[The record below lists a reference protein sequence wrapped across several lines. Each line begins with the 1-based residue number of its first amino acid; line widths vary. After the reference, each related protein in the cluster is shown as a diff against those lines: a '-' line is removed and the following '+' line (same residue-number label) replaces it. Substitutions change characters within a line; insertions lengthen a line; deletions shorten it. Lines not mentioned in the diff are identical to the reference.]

1 MSNIAFEARSVSK
14 FFPGV
19 KALQNVSMQMREG
32 SIHALLGENG
42 AGKSTLIK
50 LVTGVYRPDEGQ
62 LFAGAEPVN
71 FTRPHDAIAAG
82 VGVVHQ
88 ERNLIPRFSV
98 AENMALSQL
107 ANHPITPIDYT
118 DLNEQAKPWL
128 DMLGLDIDPAT
139 RVSRL
144 SVAQMQMVE
153 IAKAL
158 SQQTRVL
165 LLDEPTASLTPM
177 ESKALFD
184 VLHRLRDDGVS
195 MLFVSHKLEEVKEIC
210 DTVSVLRD
218 GVNAGENIA
227 MENLE
232 RQDLIR
238 LMIGRD
244 ETTAKARH
252 SRGGGRAVAL
262 ELKNVSTAQGH
273 KGINLDVK
281 RCEIVGLYG
290 LVGAGRTELAKAIM
304 GAATITDGEVL
315 RDGHTVKIANPTDAL
330 HRHKIGYVSE
340 NRKDEGLI
348 LEHSVLENAGITI
361 WRKSANRLGWLTR
374 AGVQKRTVP
383 FLDKLA
389 VKTPSLNQEVGNLS
403 GGNQQKI
410 AMAKWLAAGV
420 EVLIVDEPTVG
431 IDVNSKAY
439 LHELLHELA
448 NDGTAVLL
456 ITSDLPEMISLA
468 DRILVM
474 DEFVIKGEVKNT
486 GDYKAISQ
494 SVMEHIHHSEDELR
508 RAKSAI
514 SG

>member
-62 LFAGAEPVN
+62 LFAGSEPVN

-107 ANHPITPIDYT
+107 ADRLITPIDYA
-118 DLNEQAKPWL
+118 DLNAQARPWL
-128 DMLGLDIDPAT
+128 DMLGIDIDPT
-139 RVSRL
+139 TQVSRL
-144 SVAQMQMVE
+144 SVAQRQMVE

-158 SQQTRVL
+158 SLQTRVL

-177 ESKALFD
+177 ESKAMFD

-227 MENLE
+227 MESLE

-238 LMIGRD
+238 LMIGR
-244 ETTAKARH
+244 EESAAKPRH
-252 SRGGGRAVAL
+252 SRAAGQSVAL
-262 ELKNVSTAQGH
+262 ELKKVSTALGH
-273 KGINLDVK
+273 KNINLDVK
-281 RCEIVGLYG
+281 RHEIVGLYG

-304 GAATITDGEVL
+304 GAATITGGEVL
-315 RDGHTVKIANPTDAL
+315 RNGHTVRIDNPTDAL

-348 LEHSVLENAGITI
+348 LEHSVLENAGITV

-374 AGVQKRTVP
+374 AAVKKRTVP

-389 VKTPSLNQEVGNLS
+389 VKTPSLTQKVGNLS

-431 IDVNSKAY
+431 IDVKSKAY

-474 DEFVIKGEVKNT
+474 DEFVIKGDIRNT
-486 GDYKAISQ
+486 GDYKEISQ
-494 SVMEHIHHSEDELR
+494 SVMEHIHHTEDELHHVN
-508 RAKSAI
+508 AAV